1 MTALAL
7 AALNGK
13 RDVCTFLIE
22 CYALVAPAEI
32 DHVDSCGMAAFDHA
46 VYGNNRD
53 IAVHLFNH
61 GANIARSTTA
71 IPKNR
76 LSILPYLTT
85 ISASFS
91 SSREH
96 SAMMGGT
103 GHVLSSKVSA
113 LAAYMMMSVK
123 DVEVILAHTRGVID
137 AAKGFFELIIMST
150 ARQVGEAPEECFL
163 SSLSAGPLQLVS
175 QYAGIETGR
184 RLRNVA
190 EFNAHLRASSPNSP
204 N

>member
-1 MTALAL
+1 M
-7 AALNGK
+7 
-13 RDVCTFLIE
+13 
-22 CYALVAPAEI
+22 
-32 DHVDSCGMAAFDHA
+32 
-46 VYGNNRD
+46 
-53 IAVHLFNH
+53 
-61 GANIARSTTA
+61 
-71 IPKNR
+71 
-76 LSILPYLTT
+76 
-85 ISASFS
+85 
-91 SSREH
+91 
-96 SAMMGGT
+96 
-103 GHVLSSKVSA
+103 LSSKVSA

-190 EFNAHLRASSPNSP
+190 EFNAHLKASSPNSP
-204 N
+204 NWRYRAKR